1 MFFSILKSRNMLWFL
16 QLSPGLPS
24 QLLQNFAPQHCT
36 EYDFLQVLSG
46 PHFMPLTLL
55 CLQHFL
61 TVTFLILFG
70 GSTAAAH
77 NQSGCNAFTYDDF
90 SNLLWVSSFH
100 NETVQLSRD
109 FKSNGK
115 KNKDSID
122 IQRKLIHNSVLGVKC
137 RVHGEPGNGFASTS
151 PQVLLQFEQTCWS
164 SYWYKS
170 LSILQRLPYFV
181 LS

>member
-1 MFFSILKSRNMLWFL
+1 MSAPLHANDLPVRSSAFPVALGQSLLICYPFLAPGAQESHFLLLFPIPLQVPPRYPLAGLLFSILLPR
-16 QLSPGLPS
+16 QLDDDLAFVL
-24 QLLQNFAPQHCT
+24 LLQNFVPQHCT

-90 SNLLWVSSFH
+90 SNLL
-100 NETVQLSRD
+100 
-109 FKSNGK
+109 
-115 KNKDSID
+115 
-122 IQRKLIHNSVLGVKC
+122 
-137 RVHGEPGNGFASTS
+137 
-151 PQVLLQFEQTCWS
+151 
-164 SYWYKS
+164 
-170 LSILQRLPYFV
+170 
-181 LS
+181 